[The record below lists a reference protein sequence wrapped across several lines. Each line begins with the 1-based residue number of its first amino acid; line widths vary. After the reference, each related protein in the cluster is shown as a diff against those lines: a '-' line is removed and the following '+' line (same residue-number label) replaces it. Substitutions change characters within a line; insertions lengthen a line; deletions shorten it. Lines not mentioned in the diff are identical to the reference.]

1 MRIAIFISIKQIPE
15 IGGCYT
21 FESQLLDGIVR
32 LGHESK
38 HTFIYFNNKG
48 IVSTHP
54 PTIGSQPRASKI
66 LWSERINTSLLHVFK
81 VVAIKLGLKVILN
94 VVKKWWQ
101 KIYLLKSLKKNQI
114 DATLSLVPFSCLP
127 LEYPCIVPVWDLQ
140 HRLQPYFPEVSLAG
154 EWENR
159 EKHYAK
165 ILRRATLIIT
175 GTEVGKAEIESFYQV
190 SKNRIKVIPFFT
202 PQYTSDDAPAN
213 NIFSKYNI
221 PEKYLFY
228 PAQFWPHKNHIG
240 LLLAVKC
247 LKEKHNLEI
256 SLVLVGS
263 DQGNESYV
271 KEMVEELDL
280 SDQVHFLGFVPQY
293 DMPDLYRNA
302 FALSFTSF
310 FGPDNL
316 PPLEAMSLG
325 CPVIAAAVS
334 GAEEQLGDAALLV
347 DPKQPEEIA
356 RAIKSLFEDASLRQ
370 KLINSGL
377 IRANQW
383 TVNDYVKEIMTAIDD
398 IEAIRRTWK

>member
-1 MRIAIFISIKQIPE
+1 VK
-15 IGGCYT
+15 
-21 FESQLLDGIVR
+21 IV
-32 LGHESK
+32 
-38 HTFIYFNNKG
+38 I
-48 IVSTHP
+48 
-54 PTIGSQPRASKI
+54 
-66 LWSERINTSLLHVFK
+66 
-81 VVAIKLGLKVILN
+81 IKLGLKMIFN
-94 VVKKWWQ
+94 IAKKWWQ
-101 KIYLLKSLKKNQI
+101 KTHLLNLLKKNQI
-114 DATLSLVPFSCLP
+114 DVTLSLVPFSCLP

-140 HRLQPYFPEVSLAG
+140 HRLQPYFPEVSFSG

-159 EKHYAK
+159 EKYYAK
-165 ILRRATLIIT
+165 VLRKATLIIT
-175 GTEVGKAEIESFYQV
+175 GTKVGKAEIESFYQIP
-190 SKNRIKVIPFFT
+190 KDRIKVIPFFT
-202 PQYTSDDAPAN
+202 PQYTSDAAPAN

-256 SLVLVGS
+256 PLVLVGS

-280 SDQVHFLGFVPQY
+280 SDRVHFLGFVPQY

-302 FALSFTSF
+302 FALSFISF

-356 RAIKSLFEDASLRQ
+356 RAIKSLFEDTSLRQ

-383 TVNDYVKEIMTAIDD
+383 TVNDYVKEIMTSIDE